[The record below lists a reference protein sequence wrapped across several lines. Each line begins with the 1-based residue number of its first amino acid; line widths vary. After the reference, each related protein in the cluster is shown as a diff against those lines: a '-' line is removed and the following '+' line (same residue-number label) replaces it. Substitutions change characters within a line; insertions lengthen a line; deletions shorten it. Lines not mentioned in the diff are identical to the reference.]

1 MGQLVG
7 CLFDVTICAQHFNL
21 WVGFRRSM
29 VSYGKIVGLMPG
41 TMAERLKGM
50 MRRVLTI
57 DVTRVY
63 RLRFEDV
70 RVPAPTVSSC
80 QFAIVDA
87 PELRRLGEQAGL
99 SLDEGLTALLVAGK
113 IICFAAT
120 QGEDL
125 LGYVWFAEQDVDPRH
140 NTGGPAFKGIGLNLD
155 AGVCYLFKALVVPR
169 FRGQQL
175 MSRMIYAAVE
185 TLSRQGLDEIVTTTD
200 IDNQAFQKSVERI
213 GFTIAGHATEWALF
227 DRHIYWLP
235 RLGDRITMRR
245 GG

>member
-1 MGQLVG
+1 
-7 CLFDVTICAQHFNL
+7 
-21 WVGFRRSM
+21 M
-29 VSYGKIVGLMPG
+29 VSYGKVVGLMPG
-41 TMAERLKGM
+41 TMAERLIGL
-50 MRRVLTI
+50 MRHVLTI

-70 RVPAPTVSSC
+70 RVPAPAVSSC

-87 PELRRLGEQAGL
+87 PELRRLCEHAGL
-99 SLDEGLTALLVAGK
+99 SLDEGLTALLAAEK

-140 NTGGPAFKGIGLNLD
+140 NTAGPAFNGIGLNLD
-155 AGVCYLFKALVVPR
+155 TGVCYLFKAFVVPR
-169 FRGQQL
+169 FRGHQL

-213 GFTIAGHATEWALF
+213 GFTIAGYATEWVLF